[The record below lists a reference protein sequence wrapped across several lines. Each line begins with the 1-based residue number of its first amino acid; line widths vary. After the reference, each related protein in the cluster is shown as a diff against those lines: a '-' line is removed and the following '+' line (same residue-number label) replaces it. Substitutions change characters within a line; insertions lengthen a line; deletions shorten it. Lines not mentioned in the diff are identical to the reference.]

1 MDQSISVKTIPP
13 IEIPLVPAKPFDAR
27 VHVPGSKSITN
38 RALLIA
44 ALASGTSTLKNVL
57 FSDDTEYMI
66 AALLK
71 LGIGLD
77 IDRELNEIVVYGQ
90 GGELGLPADP
100 LFIGNSGTCARF
112 LTTAVALGHG
122 DYIIDGNER
131 MRQRPI
137 QDLVDGLKGLGVDVT
152 TVGNTGCPP
161 LTVHARGLGGGETS
175 VAGSTS
181 SQYLS
186 SILLSAP
193 YAASQVTIH
202 VKGKLVSRPYVVM
215 SARMMLQ
222 FGARVSWKDDSE
234 ITVFPDKKYL
244 GREYLIESDYSSAS
258 YFAGAAALTR
268 GHVALTMLPANSLQ
282 GDAAFLDILE
292 QMGARVEQNNDT
304 IDVTGTGKLT
314 GVDVDMYDCSDLVP
328 TVAVLGAFASGRT
341 RISNVEN
348 IRVKE
353 SDRIAAVTT
362 ELRRIGARVEEFKDG
377 LEVEGGKPLHG
388 ASIKTYD
395 DHRIAM
401 AFSLA
406 GLKVK
411 GIKIEDPGCVAKT
424 YPKFFDEFL
433 KLAKR

>member
-1 MDQSISVKTIPP
+1 MKAIPP
-13 IEIPLVPAKPFDAR
+13 IEIPLAPAKPFDAR
-27 VHVPGSKSITN
+27 VHIPGSKSITN

-44 ALASGTSTLKNVL
+44 ALASGTSTLRNVL

-66 AALLK
+66 GALLK

-77 IDRELNEIVVYGQ
+77 IDRERNEIVVYGR
-90 GGELGLPADP
+90 GGELDVPKDP
-100 LFIGNSGTCARF
+100 IFIGNSGTCARF

-122 DYIIDGNER
+122 KYVIDGNER

-137 QDLVDGLKGLGVDVT
+137 QDLVDGLKGLGVAVT
-152 TVGNTGCPP
+152 TIGDTGCPP
-161 LTVHARGLGGGETS
+161 LTVDADGLRGGETTVS
-175 VAGSTS
+175 GSTS

-193 YAASQVTIH
+193 YAASQVTIN

-222 FGARVSWKDDSE
+222 FGARVSWKDDRE
-234 ITVFPDKKYL
+234 ITVFTDKKYM
-244 GREYLIESDYSSAS
+244 GQEYVIESDYSSAS
-258 YFAGAAALTR
+258 YFAGAAALVG
-268 GHVALTMLPANSLQ
+268 GHVAMTQLPANPLQ
-282 GDAAFLDILE
+282 GDAAFLGIIE
-292 QMGARVEQNNDT
+292 QMGARVEQHDDT
-304 IDVTGTGKLT
+304 VEVTGAGKLI

-328 TVAVLGAFASGRT
+328 TVAVLGAFASGKT

-353 SDRIAAVTT
+353 SDRIAAVTA

-395 DHRIAM
+395 DHRVAM
-401 AFSLA
+401 AFSIA

-433 KLAKR
+433 KLVR

>member
-1 MDQSISVKTIPP
+1 MKAIPP
-13 IEIPLVPAKPFDAR
+13 IEIPVAPAKPFDAR
-27 VHVPGSKSITN
+27 IHVPGSKSITN

-66 AALLK
+66 GALLK

-77 IDRELNEIVVYGQ
+77 VDRERNEIVVYGR
-90 GGELGLPADP
+90 GGELDVPKDP
-100 LFIGNSGTCARF
+100 IFIGNSGTCARF

-122 DYIIDGNER
+122 KYVIDGNER

-137 QDLVDGLKGLGVDVT
+137 QDLVDGLKGLGVAVT
-152 TVGNTGCPP
+152 TIGDTGCPP
-161 LTVHARGLGGGETS
+161 LTVDANGLRGGETTVS
-175 VAGSTS
+175 GSTS

-193 YAASQVTIH
+193 HAASQVTIN

-222 FGARVSWKDDSE
+222 FGARVSWKDDRE
-234 ITVFPDKKYL
+234 ITVFTDKKYT
-244 GREYLIESDYSSAS
+244 GQEYVVESDYSSAS
-258 YFAGAAALTR
+258 YFAGAAALAG
-268 GHVALTMLPANSLQ
+268 GHVAMTRLPANSLQ
-282 GDAAFLDILE
+282 GDAAFLEILE
-292 QMGARVEQNNDT
+292 QMGARVAQHDDAVE
-304 IDVTGTGKLT
+304 VTGVGKLS
-314 GVDVDMYDCSDLVP
+314 GIDVDMYDCSDLVP
-328 TVAVLGAFASGRT
+328 TVAVLGAFASGKT

-353 SDRIAAVTT
+353 SDRIAAVTA
-362 ELRRIGARVEEFKDG
+362 ELRRIGAQVEEFKDG
-377 LEVEGGKPLHG
+377 LEVVGGKPLHG

-401 AFSLA
+401 AFSLV

-433 KLAKR
+433 KLVR

>member
-1 MDQSISVKTIPP
+1 MSSKAAP
-13 IEIPLVPAKPFDAR
+13 IEIPLAPAKPFDAR

-44 ALASGTSTLKNVL
+44 ALATGRSTLRNVL

-66 AALLK
+66 GALLK

-77 IDRELNEIVVYGQ
+77 VDRERNVIVVHGK
-90 GGELGLPADP
+90 GGELGVPAGP
-100 LFIGNSGTCARF
+100 IYIGNSGTCARF

-122 DYIIDGNER
+122 DYVIDGNER

-152 TVGNTGCPP
+152 TVDGTGCPP
-161 LTVHARGLGGGETS
+161 LTVHAGGLRGGETS

-222 FGARVSWKDDSE
+222 FGARVSWKDDRE
-234 ITVFPDKKYL
+234 ITVFTDKKYG
-244 GREYLIESDYSSAS
+244 GREYAIESDYSSAS
-258 YFAGAAALTR
+258 YFAGAAALAG
-268 GHVALTMLPANSLQ
+268 GHVVLTQLPANSLQ
-282 GDAAFLDILE
+282 GDAAFLEILE
-292 QMGARVEQNNDT
+292 RMGVRVEQHDDAV
-304 IDVTGTGKLT
+304 DVTGTGKLS
-314 GVDVDMYDCSDLVP
+314 GVEVDMYDCSDLVP
-328 TVAVLGAFASGRT
+328 TVAVLGAFASGKT

-353 SDRIAAVTT
+353 SDRIAAVTA
-362 ELRRIGARVEEFKDG
+362 ELRRIGARVDEFKDG
-377 LEVEGGKPLHG
+377 LEVEGGNALHG

-424 YPKFFDEFL
+424 YPKFFEEFL
-433 KLAKR
+433 RIAS

>member
-1 MDQSISVKTIPP
+1 VKAIPP
-13 IEIPLVPAKPFDAR
+13 IEIPLAPAKPFDAR
-27 VHVPGSKSITN
+27 VHIPGSKSITN

-44 ALASGTSTLKNVL
+44 ALASGTSTLRNVL

-66 AALLK
+66 GALLK

-77 IDRELNEIVVYGQ
+77 IDRERNEIVVYGR
-90 GGELGLPADP
+90 GGELDVPKDP
-100 LFIGNSGTCARF
+100 IFIGNSGTCARF

-122 DYIIDGNER
+122 KYVIDGNER

-137 QDLVDGLKGLGVDVT
+137 QDLVDGLKGLGVAVT
-152 TVGNTGCPP
+152 TIGDTGCPP
-161 LTVHARGLGGGETS
+161 LTVDADGLRGGETTVS
-175 VAGSTS
+175 GSTS

-193 YAASQVTIH
+193 YAASQVTIN

-222 FGARVSWKDDSE
+222 FGARVSWKDDRE
-234 ITVFPDKKYL
+234 ITVFTDKKYM
-244 GREYLIESDYSSAS
+244 GQEYVIESDYSSAS
-258 YFAGAAALTR
+258 YFAGAAALVG
-268 GHVALTMLPANSLQ
+268 GHVAMTQLPANPLQ
-282 GDAAFLDILE
+282 GDAAFLGIIE
-292 QMGARVEQNNDT
+292 QMGARVEQHDDT
-304 IDVTGTGKLT
+304 VEVTGAGKLI

-328 TVAVLGAFASGRT
+328 TVAVLGAFASGKT

-353 SDRIAAVTT
+353 SDRIAAVTA

-395 DHRIAM
+395 DHRVAM
-401 AFSLA
+401 AFSIA

-433 KLAKR
+433 KLVR